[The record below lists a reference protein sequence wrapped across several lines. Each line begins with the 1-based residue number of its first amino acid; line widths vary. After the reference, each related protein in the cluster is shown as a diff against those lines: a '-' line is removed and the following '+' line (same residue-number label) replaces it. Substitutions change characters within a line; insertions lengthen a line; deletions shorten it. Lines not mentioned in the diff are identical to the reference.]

1 MDVLLR
7 GCVVATLAAVSTPV
21 VGPVGRASMIRAVES
36 ESVAEIAGPPAAV
49 EPAAIRAPPV
59 VAVPAGRSVPVSD
72 AIVTVSDSIVPVS
85 VRSSSSSSSSSS
97 SPRGRRGIV
106 VIVVVVAKRVG
117 LVVIRPVPRSPRA
130 ARAREPSPPAA
141 PAAAAAAAAVVVPVA
156 PALAAP
162 PVPVVIA
169 AAVRMIVPAAKPRA
183 LVFVPARVVPAVVP
197 VVARAVRRALVPVRA
212 ALASRVCVVPW
223 IPQGWVIARVQ
234 PSLAPEPRRGFVSEE
249 EVARRARRRRVVGRG
264 RLVGALDPVLEVD
277 GSNPVVVAVR
287 VARGSGRVRARR
299 PRGAGAMERSPRLVG
314 GLRRL
319 LSCPSLVFAGF
330 LAGPAPRDAVR
341 NQLRVRIVPGVLLRW

>member
-1 MDVLLR
+1 MKPTQRFVLS
-7 GCVVATLAAVSTPV
+7 AVQ
-21 VGPVGRASMIRAVES
+21 
-36 ESVAEIAGPPAAV
+36 
-49 EPAAIRAPPV
+49 
-59 VAVPAGRSVPVSD
+59 D
-72 AIVTVSDSIVPVS
+72 H
-85 VRSSSSSSSSSS
+85 SS
-97 SPRGRRGIV
+97 SP
-106 VIVVVVAKRVG
+106 
-117 LVVIRPVPRSPRA
+117 PF
-130 ARAREPSPPAA
+130 PPH
-141 PAAAAAAAAVVVPVA
+141 
-156 PALAAP
+156 
-162 PVPVVIA
+162 
-169 AAVRMIVPAAKPRA
+169 PRA
-183 LVFVPARVVPAVVP
+183 LVFVPARMVPAVVP
-197 VVARAVRRALVPVRA
+197 VVARAAVRRALVPVRA
-212 ALASRVCVVPW
+212 ALASRVCVVPRV

-234 PSLAPEPRRGFVSEE
+234 PSLAPEPGRGFVSEE